1 MRRLLNDYYFDEK
14 PIFQELL
21 GGSLTIQLICKRIVS
36 FKGRRFSS
44 PKKQNFES
52 FIARHCAGFFQLLMH
67 TKKGKFAF
75 LGKFATSFHRFM
87 VVFICLQII
96 SLIHFNRLSV
106 ALLKL
111 ENALDLQVRRGQ
123 KMQNEYTLDSLN
135 LSYMSSVPNQFISK
149 MSKQLKQGEKSFL
162 GSFVNDLLKTSN
174 VAPGLPDRLP
184 PVHGSP
190 VAGSDKQIHR
200 KWQKKKWSFELSIA
214 NTIVLEQVAPED
226 AISYGRHYTE
236 SVRNRSR
243 PLRPGTAAV
252 SDASFL
258 AALSPADFASIK
270 RIWIWGGTPT
280 SLPVA

>member
-1 MRRLLNDYYFDEK
+1 MYRKSKTSQFLLHPMFK
-14 PIFQELL
+14 TGKSSLL
-21 GGSLTIQLICKRIVS
+21 RII
-36 FKGRRFSS
+36 
-44 PKKQNFES
+44 
-52 FIARHCAGFFQLLMH
+52 IAKNLY
-67 TKKGKFAF
+67 
-75 LGKFATSFHRFM
+75 RFM
-87 VVFICLQII
+87 VGFIC
-96 SLIHFNRLSV
+96 IHIFNLMHLRRTSV

-111 ENALDLQVRRGQ
+111 ESTLDLQNHLG
-123 KMQNEYTLDSLN
+123 KKSQNMLPLSSALPIRN
-135 LSYMSSVPNQFISK
+135 LSNANAAPNLFISK
-149 MSKQLKQGEKSFL
+149 MSKQFKPINFLLNAVL
-162 GSFVNDLLKTSN
+162 GSSLDRWVKYSRASPDHRI
-174 VAPGLPDRLP
+174 GLPP
-184 PVHGSP
+184 AHGSP

-200 KWQKKKWSFELSIA
+200 KWQKKKWRFELSIA

-270 RIWIWGGTPT
+270 RIWIWGGPPT